1 MRISS
6 ANTYDTTI
14 ETLQRR
20 QSDLSDL
27 QTRLTSGKRV
37 LKASDDPAA
46 AARAEAI
53 RSASGALSSPKVTL
67 SPPKRPTVA
76 MGTPAAWA
84 AAVKASAASGRQAT
98 R

>member
-6 ANTYDTTI
+6 ANAYDNTI

-46 AARAEAI
+46 AARAERALAAEM
-53 RSASGALSSPKVTL
+53 RSET
-67 SPPKRPTVA
+67 
-76 MGTPAAWA
+76 
-84 AAVKASAASGRQAT
+84 Q
-98 R
+98 